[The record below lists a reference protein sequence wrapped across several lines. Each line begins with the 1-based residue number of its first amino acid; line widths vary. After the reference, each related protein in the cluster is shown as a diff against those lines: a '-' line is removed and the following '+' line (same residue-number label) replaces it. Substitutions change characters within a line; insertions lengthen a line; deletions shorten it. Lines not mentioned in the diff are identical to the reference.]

1 MSNSF
6 DEAIEMPESEP
17 EPKREPKS
25 ELGIRSAGDD
35 VVTLQEALN
44 DHAEANLRVDGNLGP
59 VTLREVRIWQ
69 QSQGL
74 QDEMD
79 SGIVGPDTWK
89 SLGY

>member
-1 MSNSF
+1 MSSEY
-6 DEAIEMPESEP
+6 DEAIEAPEP
-17 EPKREPKS
+17 ELESKVEAKS
-25 ELGIRSAGDD
+25 ELGIRSAGAD
-35 VVTLQEALN
+35 VVALQEALN

-59 VTLREVRIWQ
+59 VTLREVRMWQ

-79 SGIVGPDTWK
+79 SGIVGPETWK